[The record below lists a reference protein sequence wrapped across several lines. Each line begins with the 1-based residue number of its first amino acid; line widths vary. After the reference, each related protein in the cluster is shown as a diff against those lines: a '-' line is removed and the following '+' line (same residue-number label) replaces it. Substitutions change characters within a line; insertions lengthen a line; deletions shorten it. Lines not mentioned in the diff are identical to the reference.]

1 MRYPKEHVESYRRN
15 AGEQE
20 NHLIDEFND
29 GRVDR
34 REFMR
39 RGSVLGMGAMMT
51 TLIAFGPE
59 AAFAR
64 APAVKRK
71 QRRHR
76 ARRRRRPRTARSS
89 RPCCSRW
96 ARSRSR
102 TCPASSSSSPTS
114 TRSSC
119 PGSPRAGSRRPTRSR
134 GRSRSAQGVKFHDG
148 TPLTSDD
155 VVATFERLVTKDS
168 QALSS
173 LGGVL
178 SPGGTTKVDASTVKF
193 DLDAANGFFPY
204 LLGQMTYQ
212 AIILPKTYQLP
223 ADLTKP
229 GEWTTKMNGTGPFKL
244 KENRGQAGLSF
255 VANDD
260 YWGGRP
266 SVDAVEFQVLEDNAR
281 VAALRGG
288 QVDIAVQISY
298 DGARQLGSGSQVLP
312 IGTANHRYL
321 NMNVKKAPFKDVRV
335 RTAIALALGRP
346 QIAAGLWGKYAQ
358 VGNDSPLWPG
368 YAFTDKTVP
377 QRKQDLAKAKALL
390 KAAGAENLKLTLTC
404 YRAFEMPAYAQRVA
418 LGSEEDRHQLQRQ
431 DLHLGAVLQRRVVR
445 RQGQARPVALDRLR
459 HRRLRQP
466 ADPADLPERGA
477 QVRRRVERGA
487 LCQQEVRQD
496 DRGLHRRERP
506 AVAEEVREVDGDPAA
521 QGHAGDLRLLLQ
533 LHRSARARRS
543 RATCRTAA
551 ASSTCAR
558 SPSPRTDRA
567 VAPRSPGRDRAY
579 SRSGGFAQFAPTSHN
594 GSRSASSR
602 CSC

>member
-1 MRYPKEHVESYRRN
+1 MRYPNEHVDSYRRT

-20 NHLIDEFND
+20 NHLIDEFKD

-39 RGSVLGMGAMMT
+39 RGSVLGMGAMLT

-59 AAFAR
+59 AAFAK
-64 APAVKRK
+64 APSA
-71 QRRHR
+71 
-76 ARRRRRPRTARSS
+76 ARRRAGGTVRVGGATSDGSLEPPLLQSLGALAISHMPGEQLVFSDVHSKLVPRLAESWK
-89 RPCCSRW
+89 P
-96 ARSRSR
+96 
-102 TCPASSSSSPTS
+102 
-114 TRSSC
+114 
-119 PGSPRAGSRRPTRSR
+119 
-134 GRSRSAQGVKFHDG
+134 SADSKSWTFTIRQGVKFHDG
-148 TPLTSDD
+148 TPLTTDD

-223 ADLTKP
+223 ADLSKP

-266 SVDAVEFQVLEDNAR
+266 SIDAVEFQVLEDNAR

-358 VGNDSPLWPG
+358 VGNDSPLWAG

-390 KAAGAENLKLTLTC
+390 KAAGATNLKLTLTC

-418 LGSEEDRHQLQRQ
+418 SDLKKIGITCKVKIYTSAQYFNGVSFGAKGKLAPWLSTDFGIVDYGSRPIPLTYLNAALKTGGVWNAARYANKSFDKTIANFTAASDLQSQKKYAKSMETQLLK
-431 DLHLGAVLQRRVVR
+431 DTPAIYAYFYNFIAGAAPKIKGYVPDGGGVV
-445 RQGQARPVALDRLR
+445 
-459 HRRLRQP
+459 
-466 ADPADLPERGA
+466 
-477 QVRRRVERGA
+477 
-487 LCQQEVRQD
+487 
-496 DRGLHRRERP
+496 
-506 AVAEEVREVDGDPAA
+506 
-521 QGHAGDLRLLLQ
+521 DLRKV
-533 LHRSARARRS
+533 
-543 RATCRTAA
+543 T
-551 ASSTCAR
+551 
-558 SPSPRTDRA
+558 
-567 VAPRSPGRDRAY
+567 VG
-579 SRSGGFAQFAPTSHN
+579 
-594 GSRSASSR
+594 
-602 CSC
+602 